1 MAFEFKLPDLG
12 EGIAEGEI
20 VKWHV
25 KEGDSVEEHQV
36 IVDVETDKA
45 IVEVPTPKTGTVLK
59 LNCSVGEVVDVGSTL
74 ITIELGEVEGAA
86 GATKGHGAEEAAGSS
101 KAEAVP
107 VKEADGDDQEE
118 AASVVGSL
126 PTTEEFLATPLV
138 RALAK
143 KLGVDLGRLDATGP
157 GGRITEKDVRGAAE
171 GRVEAVVSEDKYGP
185 VERIQI
191 RGVRRA
197 IARNLIAATK
207 NTAVVTGMDEADM
220 TRLWDLRKREKGV
233 AKERG
238 IHLTFI
244 PFFMKAAQ
252 HALRDHPHL
261 NASVD
266 EDRIEIIVKKYYNI
280 GIAVDTPDGLMVSVV
295 KDVDKKTI
303 LDLAQEVQELGTK
316 ARQRKIKLD
325 ELKGSSFTITNYG
338 SFGGLYA
345 TPIINH
351 PDVAILGTGKIKLKP
366 WVVDGEVVPRRIL
379 PISFTFDHRVVDGR
393 EAASFMSRFI
403 RYVEDPGL
411 LFIESS

>member
-20 VKWHV
+20 VKWRV
-25 KEGDSVEEHQV
+25 KEGDLVEEHQV
-36 IVDVETDKA
+36 IVEIETDKA
-45 IVEVPTPKTGTVLK
+45 IVEVPTPKTGKVLK
-59 LNCSVGEVVDVGSTL
+59 LNCSEGEVVDVGSTL
-74 ITIELGEVEGAA
+74 ITIELGSVAA
-86 GATKGHGAEEAAGSS
+86 AAEDPKAADVGVSS
-101 KAEAVP
+101 KAEPPAQ
-107 VKEADGDDQEE
+107 EDTEE
-118 AASVVGSL
+118 AVSVVGSL
-126 PTTEEFLATPLV
+126 PTVEEFLATPLV

-143 KLGVDLGRLDATGP
+143 KLGVDLARVDASGP

-171 GRVEAVVSEDKYGP
+171 GRGETAVADDKYGL
-185 VERIQI
+185 VERVQI

-220 TRLWDLRKREKGV
+220 TRLWDLRKREKDV

-238 IHLTFI
+238 VHLTFM

-266 EDRIEIIVKKYYNI
+266 EDRVEIIVKKYYNI

-303 LDLAQEVQELGTK
+303 LELAQEVQELGIK
-316 ARQRKIKLD
+316 ARERKIKLE

-338 SFGGLYA
+338 TFGGVYA

-351 PDVAILGTGKIKLKP
+351 PDVAILGTGKVKLRP
-366 WVVDGEVVPRRIL
+366 WVVDGEIVPRRIL

-393 EAASFMSRFI
+393 EAASFMSKFI

>member
-59 LNCSVGEVVDVGSTL
+59 LNCSVGEIVDVGSTL
-74 ITIELGEVEGAA
+74 ITIELGAA
-86 GATKGHGAEEAAGSS
+86 GDAAEKPEVAELGESS
-101 KAEAVP
+101 KAETAP
-107 VKEADGDDQEE
+107 AKADVNDDDEE

-126 PTTEEFLATPLV
+126 PTTEEFLATPMV

-143 KLGVDLGRLDATGP
+143 KLGVDLGRVDATGP
-157 GGRITEKDVRGAAE
+157 GGRITEKDVRSAAE
-171 GRVEAVVSEDKYGP
+171 GRDEAAVSADKYGP

-220 TRLWDLRKREKGV
+220 TRLWDLRKREKDV

-238 IHLTFI
+238 VHLTFM
-244 PFFMKAAQ
+244 PFFIKAAQ

-266 EDRIEIIVKKYYNI
+266 EDCIEIIVKKYYNI

-303 LDLAQEVQELGTK
+303 LDLALEVQELGTK
-316 ARQRKIKLD
+316 ARERKIKLE

-338 SFGGLYA
+338 SFGGVYA

-411 LFIESS
+411 LFVESS

>member
-59 LNCSVGEVVDVGSTL
+59 LNCSVGEIIDVGSTL
-74 ITIELGEVEGAA
+74 ITIELGEAVCEKKPDPEVGD
-86 GATKGHGAEEAAGSS
+86 SS
-101 KAEAVP
+101 KAEVVP
-107 VKEADGDDQEE
+107 VKVDDDEE

-143 KLGVDLGRLDATGP
+143 KLGVDLGRVDATGP
-157 GGRITEKDVRGAAE
+157 GGRLTEKDVRGAAE
-171 GRVEAVVSEDKYGP
+171 GREETVVSDDKYGP

-238 IHLTFI
+238 VHLTFM
-244 PFFMKAAQ
+244 PFFIKAAQ

-266 EDRIEIIVKKYYNI
+266 EDRVEIIVKKYYNI

-303 LDLAQEVQELGTK
+303 LDLAQEVQELGIK
-316 ARQRKIKLD
+316 ARERKIKLE

-338 SFGGLYA
+338 SFGGVYA

-403 RYVEDPGL
+403 SYVEDPGL

>member
-20 VKWHV
+20 VKWLV
-25 KEGDSVEEHQV
+25 KEGDSVKEHQV
-36 IVDVETDKA
+36 IVEIETDKA
-45 IVEVPTPKTGTVLK
+45 IVEVPTPKTGKVIK
-59 LNCSVGEVVDVGSTL
+59 LNCSEGEVVDVGSTL
-74 ITIELGEVEGAA
+74 ITIDVVDAAAAVEEKTGDAA
-86 GATKGHGAEEAAGSS
+86 TAKASAPPKPKEDPEEC
-101 KAEAVP
+101 
-107 VKEADGDDQEE
+107 
-118 AASVVGSL
+118 ASVVGSL
-126 PTTEEFLATPLV
+126 PTKAEFLATPLV
-138 RALAK
+138 RSLAK
-143 KLGVDLGRLDATGP
+143 KLGVDLSLVDATGP
-157 GGRITEKDVRGAAE
+157 GGRITEKDVRGAAQEKDDVQE
-171 GRVEAVVSEDKYGP
+171 GEDKYGSI
-185 VERIQI
+185 ERIPI

-220 TRLWDLRKREKGV
+220 TRLWDLRKREKDV

-238 IHLTFI
+238 IHLTFV
-244 PFFMKAAQ
+244 PFFIKAAQ

-266 EDRIEIIVKKYYNI
+266 EDRVEIIVKKYYNI
-280 GIAVDTPDGLMVSVV
+280 GIAVDTPDGLMVAVV

-303 LDLAQEVQELGTK
+303 LELAGEVQELGLK
-316 ARQRKIKLD
+316 ARDRKIKLE
-325 ELKGSSFTITNYG
+325 ELKGSTFTITNYG
-338 SFGGLYA
+338 TFGGVYA

-366 WVVDGEVVPRRIL
+366 WVVDGEIIPRRIL

>member
-59 LNCSVGEVVDVGSTL
+59 LNCSVGEIIDVGSTL
-74 ITIELGEVEGAA
+74 ITIELGEAVCEKKPDPEVGD
-86 GATKGHGAEEAAGSS
+86 SS
-101 KAEAVP
+101 KAEVVP
-107 VKEADGDDQEE
+107 VKEDDDEE

-143 KLGVDLGRLDATGP
+143 KLGVDLGRVDATGP

-171 GRVEAVVSEDKYGP
+171 GREETVVSDDKYGP

-238 IHLTFI
+238 VHLTFM
-244 PFFMKAAQ
+244 PFFIKAAQ

-266 EDRIEIIVKKYYNI
+266 EDRVEIIVKKYYNI

-303 LDLAQEVQELGTK
+303 LDLAQEVQELGIK
-316 ARQRKIKLD
+316 ARERKIKLE

-338 SFGGLYA
+338 SFGGVYA

-403 RYVEDPGL
+403 SYVEDPGL

>member
-59 LNCSVGEVVDVGSTL
+59 LNCSVGEIIDVGSTL
-74 ITIELGEVEGAA
+74 ITIEIGVAGDTGEKPVVAELGE
-86 GATKGHGAEEAAGSS
+86 SS
-101 KAEAVP
+101 KAETAP
-107 VKEADGDDQEE
+107 VKDGDGDEEE
-118 AASVVGSL
+118 AVSVVGSL
-126 PTTEEFLATPLV
+126 PTSEEFLATPLV

-143 KLGVDLGRLDATGP
+143 KLCVDLGRVDATGP
-157 GGRITEKDVRGAAE
+157 GGRITEQDVRSAAQ
-171 GRVEAVVSEDKYGP
+171 GRAETAISEDKYGP
-185 VERIQI
+185 VERVQI

-220 TRLWDLRKREKGV
+220 TRLWDLRKREKDV

-238 IHLTFI
+238 IHLTFV

-266 EDRIEIIVKKYYNI
+266 EDRVEIIVKKYYNM

-303 LDLAQEVQELGTK
+303 LDLAQEVQELAIK
-316 ARQRKIKLD
+316 ARERKIKLE
-325 ELKGSSFTITNYG
+325 ELKGSCFTITNYG
-338 SFGGLYA
+338 SFGGVYA

>member
-20 VKWHV
+20 VKWRV
-25 KEGDSVEEHQV
+25 KEGDLVEEHQV
-36 IVDVETDKA
+36 VVEVETDKA
-45 IVEVPTPKTGTVLK
+45 IVEVPTPKTGKVLK
-59 LNCSVGEVVDVGSTL
+59 LNCSEGEVVDVGATL
-74 ITIELGEVEGAA
+74 ITIEPGGEGAA
-86 GATKGHGAEEAAGSS
+86 KKPAVEEVGESS
-101 KAEAVP
+101 KAEVLP
-107 VKEADGDDQEE
+107 QADEEGDDEE

-126 PTTEEFLATPLV
+126 PTAEEFLATPLV

-143 KLGVDLGRLDATGP
+143 KLGVDLARLDATGP

-171 GRVEAVVSEDKYGP
+171 GRDVAGAGDDKYGP

-207 NTAVVTGMDEADM
+207 NTAVVTGMDDADM
-220 TRLWDLRKREKGV
+220 TRLWDLRKREKDS

-238 IHLTFI
+238 VHLTFM

-266 EDRIEIIVKKYYNI
+266 EDRVEIIVKKYYNI

-303 LDLAQEVQELGTK
+303 LDLAQEVQELGIK
-316 ARQRKIKLD
+316 ARERKIKLE

-338 SFGGLYA
+338 TFGGVYA

-351 PDVAILGTGKIKLKP
+351 PDVAILGTGKIKLRP
-366 WVVDGEVVPRRIL
+366 WVVDGEIVARRIL
-379 PISFTFDHRVVDGR
+379 PVSFTFDHRVVDGR
-393 EAASFMSRFI
+393 EAASFMSKFI

>member
-20 VKWHV
+20 VKWRV
-25 KEGDSVEEHQV
+25 KEGDLVKEHQV
-36 IVDVETDKA
+36 VVEVETDKA
-45 IVEVPTPKTGTVLK
+45 IVEVPTPKTGKVLK
-59 LNCSVGEVVDVGSTL
+59 LNCSEGEVVNVGATL
-74 ITIELGEVEGAA
+74 ITIEPGGEGAA
-86 GATKGHGAEEAAGSS
+86 KKPVVEEVGESS
-101 KAEAVP
+101 KAEVLP
-107 VKEADGDDQEE
+107 QADEEGDDEE

-126 PTTEEFLATPLV
+126 PTAEEFLATPLV

-143 KLGVDLGRLDATGP
+143 KLGVDLARVDASGP

-171 GRVEAVVSEDKYGP
+171 GRDVAAAGDDKYGP

-207 NTAVVTGMDEADM
+207 NTAVVTGMDDADM
-220 TRLWDLRKREKGV
+220 TRLWDLRKREKDS

-238 IHLTFI
+238 VHLTFM

-266 EDRIEIIVKKYYNI
+266 EDRVEIIVKKYYNI

-303 LDLAQEVQELGTK
+303 LDLAQEVQELGIK
-316 ARQRKIKLD
+316 ARERKIKLE

-338 SFGGLYA
+338 TFGGVYA

-351 PDVAILGTGKIKLKP
+351 PDVAILGTGKIKLRP
-366 WVVDGEVVPRRIL
+366 WVVDGEIVARRIL
-379 PISFTFDHRVVDGR
+379 PVSFTFDHRVVDGR
-393 EAASFMSRFI
+393 EAASFMSKFI